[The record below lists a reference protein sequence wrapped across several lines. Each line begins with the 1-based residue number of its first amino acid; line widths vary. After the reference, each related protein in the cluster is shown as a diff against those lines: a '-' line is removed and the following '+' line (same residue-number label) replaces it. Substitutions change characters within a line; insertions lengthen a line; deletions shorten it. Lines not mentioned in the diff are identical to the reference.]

1 MSFNWKNRK
10 LRVAAL
16 VFLMGTGAS
25 FASAQT
31 TAPTTPPAQTP
42 QVTKDIKAIPAAQDQ
57 QEEARLKKYLDKNG
71 GYKDNE
77 GGYYDPKAGTYTDK
91 EGGIVDNWQGY
102 TYKDGSYKAAT
113 GDYWDAPTKT
123 FQLANGED
131 LKSEETTNEEAI
143 QTLRETA
150 AEAGKYNKDGIQTAM
165 MARIRMEHPLVP
177 ATPKKPT
184 KLSERR
190 GTV

>member
-1 MSFNWKNRK
+1 MSFNWKSKK

-16 VFLMGTGAS
+16 VFLMGTGAT

-31 TAPTTPPAQTP
+31 TQPTPPAQTT
-42 QVTKDIKAIPAAQDQ
+42 QIKITDIKAVPAAQDK
-57 QEEARLKKYLDKNG
+57 EEARLKKFLDKNG

-123 FQLANGED
+123 FKLASGED
-131 LKSEETTNEEAI
+131 LKSEETTNEEAVK
-143 QTLRETA
+143 TLRDTA
-150 AEAGKYNKDGIQTAM
+150 EEAGKYNKDGIRSAM
-165 MARIRMEHPLVP
+165 MARVKLEHPLVP
-177 ATPKKPT
+177 VAPKKPT
-184 KLSERR
+184 
-190 GTV
+190 

>member
-16 VFLMGTGAS
+16 VFLMGTGAT

-31 TAPTTPPAQTP
+31 TAPVQPPAQTQ
-42 QVTKDIKAIPAAQDQ
+42 QVTPVIKAVPAAQDK
-57 QEEARLKKYLDKNG
+57 EEARLKKYLDKNG

-123 FQLANGED
+123 FKLASGED
-131 LKSEETTNEEAI
+131 LKSDDTTNEEAI

-165 MARIRMEHPLVP
+165 MARIKLEHPLVP
-177 ATPKKPT
+177 VTPKKPSKPT
-184 KLSERR
+184 
-190 GTV
+190 

>member
-16 VFLMGTGAS
+16 VFLMRTGAT
-25 FASAQT
+25 FATAQT
-31 TAPTTPPAQTP
+31 IAPAQP
-42 QVTKDIKAIPAAQDQ
+42 QLTKDIKAIPAAQDK
-57 QEEARLKKYLDKNG
+57 EEARLKKYLDKNG

-77 GGYYDPKAGTYTDK
+77 GGYYHPKAGTYTDK

-123 FQLANGED
+123 FKLSSGED
-131 LKSEETTNEEAI
+131 LKSDETTNEEAI
-143 QTLRETA
+143 QTLRESAT
-150 AEAGKYNKDGIQTAM
+150 EAGKYNKDGIRTAM
-165 MARIRMEHPLVP
+165 MARIKAEHPLVP
-177 ATPKKPT
+177 VTPKKPS
-184 KLSERR
+184 KPN
-190 GTV
+190 